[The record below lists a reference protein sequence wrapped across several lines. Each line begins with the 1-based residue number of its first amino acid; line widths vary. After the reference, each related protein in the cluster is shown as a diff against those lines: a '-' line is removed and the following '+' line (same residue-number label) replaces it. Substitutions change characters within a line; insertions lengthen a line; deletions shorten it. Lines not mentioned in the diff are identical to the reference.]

1 MNADPIEIEMM
12 ELADIGQPTK
22 IAHEIHRQ
30 LRAQFGS
37 VPRRMPLAKLAA
49 AVGIE
54 GIAIFDGT
62 SFEGT
67 LVLQHGRG
75 AIGIRK
81 GMRSGRHNFT
91 LAHEIGHFLIPTHRL
106 QRQQFLCEPVDMRR
120 VREGGNFSQRPEQE
134 RIEVEANEFAA
145 ALIVPMPEYGIER
158 KALGSACDVAHIR
171 QLAETFDVSQEVMA
185 KIYVMNADEKAAI
198 ITSKNGVVQR
208 VIPQPGFP
216 FLGLKKGA
224 PIPSAAL
231 TRSFSLT
238 AANDPISEL
247 REVATH
253 TWLERS
259 SNVSAVYEQVF
270 FQEEGWAMTL
280 LLVEENEEDEEADD
294 RAWNRRSSRFSA

>member
-1 MNADPIEIEMM
+1 MSAGPIEIDMM

-22 IAHEIHRQ
+22 LAHEIHRQ

-37 VPRRMPLAKLAA
+37 VPRRIPLASLAS

-54 GIAIFDGT
+54 GIALFDGT

-67 LVLQHGRG
+67 LVLQDGRA

-120 VREGGNFSQRPEQE
+120 ARGGNFSHRPEQE

-145 ALIVPMPEYGIER
+145 ALVVPMPEYGAER

-216 FLGLKKGA
+216 FLGLRKGS
-224 PIPSAAL
+224 PIPTAAV
-231 TRSFSLT
+231 TKSFSMST
-238 AANDPISEL
+238 ANDPISEL
-247 REVATH
+247 KEVASH
-253 TWLERS
+253 TWLEKRG
-259 SNVSAVYEQVF
+259 NVSAIYEQVF
-270 FQEEGWAMTL
+270 FQGEGWAMTL
-280 LLVEENEEDEEADD
+280 LVVDEDDDEQEPDD
-294 RAWNRRSSRFSA
+294 RDWNRRS

>member
-1 MNADPIEIEMM
+1 MSADPIEIEMM

-22 IAHEIHRQ
+22 LAHEIHRQ

-37 VPRRMPLAKLAA
+37 VPRRMPLASLAS

-54 GIAIFDGT
+54 GIALFDGT

-67 LVLQHGRG
+67 LVLQDGRA

-106 QRQQFLCEPVDMRR
+106 QRQQFLCEAVDMRR
-120 VREGGNFSQRPEQE
+120 VRGGNFSERPEQE

-145 ALIVPMPEYGIER
+145 ALVVPMAEYGMER
-158 KALGSACDVAHIR
+158 QALGSACDVAHIR

-198 ITSKNGVVQR
+198 VTSKNGLVQR

-224 PIPSAAL
+224 PIPSAAV
-231 TRSFSLT
+231 TRSFGLT
-238 AANDPISEL
+238 AANNPISEL
-247 REVATH
+247 REVDSDI
-253 TWLERS
+253 WLERS
-259 SNVSAVYEQVF
+259 GNVSATYEQVF
-270 FQEEGWAMTL
+270 VQEEGWAMTL
-280 LLVEENEEDEEADD
+280 LLVDEQDDDDEADD
-294 RAWNRRSSRFSA
+294 RNWNRRSSRYPA

>member
-1 MNADPIEIEMM
+1 MSADSIEIDMM
-12 ELADIGQPTK
+12 ELADVGQPTK

-30 LRAQFGS
+30 LRARFGS
-37 VPRRMPLAKLAA
+37 VPRRMPLSQLAS

-54 GIAIFDGT
+54 GIALFDGT

-67 LVLQHGRG
+67 LVLQDGRA

-106 QRQQFLCEPVDMRR
+106 QRQRFLCETVDMRR
-120 VREGGNFSQRPEQE
+120 VRGGNFSERPEQE

-145 ALIVPMPEYGIER
+145 ALVVPMPEYGMER
-158 KALGSACDVAHIR
+158 KALGSACDIAHVR

-185 KIYVMNADEKAAI
+185 KIYVLNTDEKAAI
-198 ITSKNGVVQR
+198 ITSKGGVVQR

-224 PIPSAAL
+224 LIPNAAV
-231 TRSFSLT
+231 TRSFGLT
-238 AANDPISEL
+238 TANDPISEL
-247 REVATH
+247 REVASDI
-253 TWLERS
+253 WLERS
-259 SNVSAVYEQVF
+259 GNVSAIYEQVF
-270 FQEEGWAMTL
+270 VQEEGWAMTL
-280 LLVEENEEDEEADD
+280 LLVDEQEDDDEADD
-294 RAWNRRSSRFSA
+294 RNWNRRSSRYPA

>member
-1 MNADPIEIEMM
+1 MSVDPIQIDMM
-12 ELADIGQPTK
+12 ELADIGQPAK
-22 IAHEIHRQ
+22 IALEIHRQ
-30 LRAQFGS
+30 LRAQFGT
-37 VPRRMPLAKLAA
+37 VPRRMPLAKLAS

-54 GIAIFDGT
+54 GIALFDET

-67 LVLQHGRG
+67 LVLRDGRA

-120 VREGGNFSQRPEQE
+120 VRAGNFSQRPEQE

-145 ALIVPMPEYGIER
+145 VLVVPMPEYGIER
-158 KALGSACDVAHIR
+158 KALGSACDVVHVR

-185 KIYVMNADEKAAI
+185 KIYVMNAEEKAAI

-216 FLGLKKGA
+216 FLGLKKGS
-224 PIPSAAL
+224 PIPRAAV
-231 TRSFSLT
+231 TQSFSVT
-238 AANDPISEL
+238 TANDPISEL
-247 REVATH
+247 REVASH

-259 SNVSAVYEQVF
+259 GNVSAIYEQVF
-270 FQEEGWAMTL
+270 VQEEGWAMTL
-280 LLVEENEEDEEADD
+280 LLVDEHEADD
-294 RAWNRRSSRFSA
+294 RDWIRRSSRFPV

>member
-1 MNADPIEIEMM
+1 MM
-12 ELADIGQPTK
+12 ELADVGQPTK

-30 LRAQFGS
+30 LRARFGS
-37 VPRRMPLAKLAA
+37 VPRRMPLSQLAS

-54 GIAIFDGT
+54 GIALFDGT

-67 LVLQHGRG
+67 LVLQDGRA

-106 QRQQFLCEPVDMRR
+106 QRQRFLCETVDMRR
-120 VREGGNFSQRPEQE
+120 VRGGNFSERPEQE

-145 ALIVPMPEYGIER
+145 ALVVPMPEYGMER
-158 KALGSACDVAHIR
+158 KALGSACDIAHVR

-185 KIYVMNADEKAAI
+185 KIYVLNTDEKAAI
-198 ITSKNGVVQR
+198 ITSKGGVVQR

-224 PIPSAAL
+224 LIPNAAV
-231 TRSFSLT
+231 TRSFGLT
-238 AANDPISEL
+238 TANDPISEL
-247 REVATH
+247 REVASDI
-253 TWLERS
+253 WLERS
-259 SNVSAVYEQVF
+259 GNVSAIYEQVF
-270 FQEEGWAMTL
+270 VQEEGWAMTL
-280 LLVEENEEDEEADD
+280 LLVDEQEDDDEADD
-294 RAWNRRSSRFSA
+294 RNWNRRSSRYPA